1 MVSFE
6 KGKKKHFLVLPVFS
20 PYSLSLAS
28 SLFVLNSQGT
38 HLILGKPTFIP
49 ASPVQGRQQTLT

>member
-1 MVSFE
+1 MVSCE
-6 KGKKKHFLVLPVFS
+6 KGKKKHFLVLPVLS

-38 HLILGKPTFIP
+38 HLIWGNLHLYLL
-49 ASPVQGRQQTLT
+49 SPVQGRQQTLT